1 MTSAVRQQI
10 LLQALCNPLLGHL
23 PGCVR
28 GVGCRGYPGCP
39 VLPASDLG
47 PWLPGFLPGEDRG
60 PGMQAGCSQHAP
72 RSHGSAAAK
81 DFHIHCLKSK
91 NGLGLDRGQLG
102 EDLCSISSDSQLN
115 MQSIGVYEAQKGE
128 KQSEKKTK
136 TNKHKRCCCI
146 KMWCYFIWALQSAGL
161 LTPEI
166 LLQL

>member
-1 MTSAVRQQI
+1 MTSTVRQQI

-128 KQSEKKTK
+128 KQSEKKPK